1 MVLVGFKK
9 RTKINFNEKMGEYL
23 KKIYR
28 GSENQ
33 DKCGNNKMKNLKKAK
48 NKKNNNKIKEKL
60 GNNMK

>member
-1 MVLVGFKK
+1 MEKKMRGSNSVWRMVLVGFKK

-33 DKCGNNKMKNLKKAK
+33 ARQMWK
-48 NKKNNNKIKEKL
+48 
-60 GNNMK
+60 